1 MVVQFNQM
9 GSSEGG
15 VDYWGKDRI
24 QISVLS
30 VMPNGHPNGE
40 VSSPTHDN
48 LGLILFIV
56 AQA

>member
-1 MVVQFNQM
+1 MGVRFNQM

-24 QISVLS
+24 QSSVLS

-48 LGLILFIV
+48 LGLILFIA